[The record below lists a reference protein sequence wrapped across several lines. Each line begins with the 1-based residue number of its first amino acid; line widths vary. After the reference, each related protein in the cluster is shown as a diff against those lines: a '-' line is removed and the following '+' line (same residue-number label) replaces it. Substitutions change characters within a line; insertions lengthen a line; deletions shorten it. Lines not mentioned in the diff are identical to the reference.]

1 MNYKEYKKE
10 LQELVQKEIGDQA
23 KVVITTQVKSNDVIK
38 EGITFEEAGTHAV
51 PVIYLEEI
59 YNTYQES
66 QAIEESVET
75 VLDIFRNSS
84 PFQREDFALS
94 WDLIK
99 PKIQIRL
106 LKREWNKEYINS
118 LIYREWLDFAV
129 IPVVRVSEKEVG
141 SAVAS
146 ISKSMLAALQIDEK
160 ELWNAAFENLQKEYF
175 FVQDIRSIF
184 IGETRQSK
192 EDTGV
197 FVATNWNFQYG
208 ARVILRKDILKDF
221 AEKNGYNLF
230 ILPSSQNEILILGD
244 NGEMQVE
251 DLKEMVASINGDPK
265 LISKEEVL
273 SNSIYYYDYEQ
284 DKVRIAA

>member
-106 LKREWNKEYINS
+106 IKREWNKEYINS
-118 LIYREWLDFAV
+118 LVYREWLDFAI

-146 ISKSMLAALQIDEK
+146 VSKSMLAALQIDEK

-184 IGETRQSK
+184 IGETRQSQ

>member
-75 VLDIFRNSS
+75 VLGIFRNSS

-106 LKREWNKEYINS
+106 LKREWNKKYINS
-118 LIYREWLDFAV
+118 LVYREWLDFA
-129 IPVVRVSEKEVG
+129 IILVVRVSEKEVG

-146 ISKSMLAALQIDEK
+146 VSKSMLAALQIDEK

-184 IGETRQSK
+184 IGETRQSQ
-192 EDTGV
+192 EGTGV

-244 NGEMQVE
+244 NGEMQAE

-273 SNSIYYYDYEQ
+273 SNSVYYYDYEQ
-284 DKVRIAA
+284 DEVRIAA

>member
-118 LIYREWLDFAV
+118 LVYREWLDFAI

-184 IGETRQSK
+184 IGETRQSQ

>member
-106 LKREWNKEYINS
+106 LKREWNKKYINS
-118 LIYREWLDFAV
+118 LVYREWLDFA
-129 IPVVRVSEKEVG
+129 IILVVRVSEKEVG
-141 SAVAS
+141 SAV
-146 ISKSMLAALQIDEK
+146 SKSMLAALQIDEK

-184 IGETRQSK
+184 IGETRQSQ
-192 EDTGV
+192 EGTGV

-244 NGEMQVE
+244 NGEMQAE

-273 SNSIYYYDYEQ
+273 SNSVYYYDYEQ
-284 DKVRIAA
+284 DEVRIAA

>member
-106 LKREWNKEYINS
+106 LKREWNKKYINS
-118 LIYREWLDFAV
+118 LVYREWLDFA
-129 IPVVRVSEKEVG
+129 IILVVRVSEKEVG

-146 ISKSMLAALQIDEK
+146 VSKSMLAALQIDEK

-184 IGETRQSK
+184 IGETRQSQ
-192 EDTGV
+192 EGTGV

-244 NGEMQVE
+244 NGEMQAE
-251 DLKEMVASINGDPK
+251 DLKEMVSSINGDPK

-273 SNSIYYYDYEQ
+273 SNSVYYYDYEQ
-284 DKVRIAA
+284 DEVRIAA

>member
-1 MNYKEYKKE
+1 M
-10 LQELVQKEIGDQA
+10 
-23 KVVITTQVKSNDVIK
+23 
-38 EGITFEEAGTHAV
+38 
-51 PVIYLEEI
+51 
-59 YNTYQES
+59 
-66 QAIEESVET
+66 
-75 VLDIFRNSS
+75 
-84 PFQREDFALS
+84 
-94 WDLIK
+94 
-99 PKIQIRL
+99 
-106 LKREWNKEYINS
+106 
-118 LIYREWLDFAV
+118 
-129 IPVVRVSEKEVG
+129 G

-146 ISKSMLAALQIDEK
+146 VSKSMLAALQIDEK

-184 IGETRQSK
+184 IGETRQSQ
-192 EDTGV
+192 EGTGV

-244 NGEMQVE
+244 NGEMQAE

-273 SNSIYYYDYEQ
+273 SNSVYYYDYEQ
-284 DKVRIAA
+284 DEVRIAA

>member
-184 IGETRQSK
+184 IGETRQSQ

-244 NGEMQVE
+244 NGEMQAE

-284 DKVRIAA
+284 DEVRIAA

>member
-184 IGETRQSK
+184 IGETRQSQ

-284 DKVRIAA
+284 DEVRIAA

>member
-184 IGETRQSK
+184 IGETRQSQ

-197 FVATNWNFQYG
+197 FVATNWNFQYV

>member
-118 LIYREWLDFAV
+118 LVYREWLDFAI

-146 ISKSMLAALQIDEK
+146 VSKSMLAALQIDEK

-184 IGETRQSK
+184 IGETRQSQ

>member
-146 ISKSMLAALQIDEK
+146 VSKSMLAALQIDEK

-184 IGETRQSK
+184 IGETRQSQ

>member
-184 IGETRQSK
+184 IGETRQSQ

>member
-106 LKREWNKEYINS
+106 IKREWNKEYINS
-118 LIYREWLDFAV
+118 LVYREWLDFAI

-184 IGETRQSK
+184 IGETRQSQ

>member
-106 LKREWNKEYINS
+106 LKREWNKEYIHS

-184 IGETRQSK
+184 IGETRQSQ
-192 EDTGV
+192 EDTRV
-197 FVATNWNFQYG
+197 FVATNWNFHMGQ
-208 ARVILRKDILKDF
+208 
-221 AEKNGYNLF
+221 E
-230 ILPSSQNEILILGD
+230 
-244 NGEMQVE
+244 
-251 DLKEMVASINGDPK
+251 
-265 LISKEEVL
+265 
-273 SNSIYYYDYEQ
+273 
-284 DKVRIAA
+284 

>member
-118 LIYREWLDFAV
+118 LSYREWLEFAV

-184 IGETRQSK
+184 IGETRQSQ

>member
-106 LKREWNKEYINS
+106 LKREWNKEYIHS

-184 IGETRQSK
+184 IGETRQSQ

>member
-184 IGETRQSK
+184 IGETRQSQ

-197 FVATNWNFQYG
+197 FVATNRNFQYG

>member
-184 IGETRQSK
+184 IGETRQSQ

-230 ILPSSQNEILILGD
+230 ILTSSQNEILILGD

>member
-106 LKREWNKEYINS
+106 LKREWNKKYINS
-118 LIYREWLDFAV
+118 LVYREWLDFA
-129 IPVVRVSEKEVG
+129 IILVVRVSEKEVG

-146 ISKSMLAALQIDEK
+146 VSKSMLAALQIDEK

-184 IGETRQSK
+184 IGETRQSQ
-192 EDTGV
+192 EGTGV

-244 NGEMQVE
+244 NGEMQAE
-251 DLKEMVASINGDPK
+251 DLKEMVASINRDPK

-273 SNSIYYYDYEQ
+273 SNSVYYYDYEQ
-284 DKVRIAA
+284 DEVRIAA

>member
-106 LKREWNKEYINS
+106 LKREWNKKYINS
-118 LIYREWLDFAV
+118 LVYREWLDFA
-129 IPVVRVSEKEVG
+129 IILVVRVSDKEVG

-146 ISKSMLAALQIDEK
+146 VSKSMLAALQIDEK

-184 IGETRQSK
+184 IGETRQSQ
-192 EDTGV
+192 EGTGV

-244 NGEMQVE
+244 NGEMQAE

-273 SNSIYYYDYEQ
+273 SNSVYYYDYEQ
-284 DKVRIAA
+284 DEVRIEA

>member
-184 IGETRQSK
+184 IGETRQIQ

>member
-184 IGETRQSK
+184 IGETRQSQ

-251 DLKEMVASINGDPK
+251 DLKERVASINGDPK

>member
-106 LKREWNKEYINS
+106 LKREWNKKYINS
-118 LIYREWLDFAV
+118 LVYREWLDFA
-129 IPVVRVSEKEVG
+129 IILVVRVSEKEVG

-146 ISKSMLAALQIDEK
+146 VSKSMLAALQIDEK

-184 IGETRQSK
+184 IGETRQSQ
-192 EDTGV
+192 EGTGV

-244 NGEMQVE
+244 NGEMQAE

-273 SNSIYYYDYEQ
+273 SNSVYYYDYEQ
-284 DKVRIAA
+284 DEVRIEA

>member
-106 LKREWNKEYINS
+106 IKREWNKEYINS
-118 LIYREWLDFAV
+118 LVYREWLDFAI

-146 ISKSMLAALQIDEK
+146 VSKSMLAALQIDEK

-184 IGETRQSK
+184 IGETRQSQ
-192 EDTGV
+192 EDTRV

>member
-106 LKREWNKEYINS
+106 LKREWNKKYINS

-184 IGETRQSK
+184 IGETRQSQ

>member
-106 LKREWNKEYINS
+106 LKREWNKKYINS
-118 LIYREWLDFAV
+118 LVYREWLDFA
-129 IPVVRVSEKEVG
+129 IILVVRVSEKEVG

-146 ISKSMLAALQIDEK
+146 VSKSMLAALQIDEK

-184 IGETRQSK
+184 IGETRQSQ
-192 EDTGV
+192 EGTGV

-244 NGEMQVE
+244 NGEMQAE

-273 SNSIYYYDYEQ
+273 SNSVYYYDYKQ
-284 DKVRIAA
+284 DEVRIAA

>member
-84 PFQREDFALS
+84 PFQKEDFALS

-184 IGETRQSK
+184 IGETRQSQ

>member
-106 LKREWNKEYINS
+106 LKREWNKEYIHS

-175 FVQDIRSIF
+175 FVQDMRSIF
-184 IGETRQSK
+184 IGETRQSQK
-192 EDTGV
+192 DTGL

-251 DLKEMVASINGDPK
+251 DLKEMVASINGDSK

-284 DKVRIAA
+284 DEVRIAD

>member
-106 LKREWNKEYINS
+106 LKREWNKKYINS
-118 LIYREWLDFAV
+118 LVYREWLDFA
-129 IPVVRVSEKEVG
+129 IILVVRVSEKEVG

-184 IGETRQSK
+184 IGETRQSQ
-192 EDTGV
+192 EGTGV

-244 NGEMQVE
+244 NGEMQAE

-273 SNSIYYYDYEQ
+273 SNSVYYYDYEQ
-284 DKVRIAA
+284 DEVRIAA

>member
-23 KVVITTQVKSNDVIK
+23 KVVITTQVKSKDVIK

-184 IGETRQSK
+184 IGETRQSQ

>member
-106 LKREWNKEYINS
+106 LKREWNKKYINS
-118 LIYREWLDFAV
+118 LVYREWLDFA
-129 IPVVRVSEKEVG
+129 IILVVRVSEKEVG

-146 ISKSMLAALQIDEK
+146 VSKSMLAALQIDEK

-184 IGETRQSK
+184 IGETRQSQ
-192 EDTGV
+192 EGTGV

-244 NGEMQVE
+244 N
-251 DLKEMVASINGDPK
+251 
-265 LISKEEVL
+265 
-273 SNSIYYYDYEQ
+273 
-284 DKVRIAA
+284 